1 MKLKLTDGNP
11 FEVGDVKGYAVT
23 SALGITS
30 GDVASLKID
39 GRHGRVKTTLSD
51 RFYYVVAGAGTFE
64 IGDASLQVVSGD
76 LVVVP
81 KDTPYDFEGR
91 MELVLFCSPAFDLSK
106 EYFFGNNTSH
116 HF

>member
-11 FEVGDVKGYAVT
+11 FEVGGVKGYAVT
-23 SALGITS
+23 SALCIKS

-51 RFYYVVAGAGTFE
+51 RFYYVIAGAGNFE
-64 IGDASLQVVSGD
+64 VGDKNLEVECGD

-81 KDTPYDFEGR
+81 KDTPYDFAGC
-91 MELVLFCSPAFDLSK
+91 MELLMFCSPAFDLAN
-106 EYFFGNNTSH
+106 EYFLRNSD
-116 HF
+116 